1 VFDTDGTLVTEFGRE
16 GQGPGEFMRI
26 YSIAWVGE
34 TLLTLDFGNGRIGEL
49 SADGEWVG
57 QRPAPGRV
65 SGSASM
71 LRFYPVSDDRVIQW
85 SLRSEDGRSQR
96 LWIEHGPDGVVG
108 EWPQERFDPPD
119 DRGVVCNDPSGV
131 IGFYGHPAD
140 PKMYRHPTTEGREY
154 ISWSASYR
162 VALVGAEGDT
172 LRVIERE
179 QAPVPVSDSVWEA
192 GLGELATFRENYP
205 DASCNPRGFERPAV
219 GPALRNLLVDAAG
232 RLWVEAIT
240 PNGIRWEIFGAD
252 GRLVGSLPA
261 IDYDDD
267 IAPSIRGDLLAWRS
281 TDELG
286 VHYAHLARIVVPTN

>member
-119 DRGVVCNDPSGV
+119 E
-131 IGFYGHPAD
+131 IG
-140 PKMYRHPTTEGREY
+140 R
-154 ISWSASYR
+154 
-162 VALVGAEGDT
+162 
-172 LRVIERE
+172 
-179 QAPVPVSDSVWEA
+179 
-192 GLGELATFRENYP
+192 
-205 DASCNPRGFERPAV
+205 
-219 GPALRNLLVDAAG
+219 
-232 RLWVEAIT
+232 
-240 PNGIRWEIFGAD
+240 
-252 GRLVGSLPA
+252 
-261 IDYDDD
+261 
-267 IAPSIRGDLLAWRS
+267 
-281 TDELG
+281 
-286 VHYAHLARIVVPTN
+286 AHV